1 MGSSPDVLVAD
12 CGYRS
17 AQEHLQAVRH
27 GVSRNVSIFCLLR
40 SPGSSVFRS
49 ETGETAV
56 IDHFA
61 WIPNHVLT
69 SYNTSD
75 RYIQYACRV
84 CRVCLITAN
93 MSYRSQIEANTAQY
107 LLPLPSRLEEE
118 SAWVDRFLNVLGSLS
133 EKGKA
138 ILWRISRISDRRP
151 SIWSKYLE
159 ACIKFNV
166 RYSGL

>member
-1 MGSSPDVLVAD
+1 MAYPEMRVI
-12 CGYRS
+12 S
-17 AQEHLQAVRH
+17 ACFVDHQAEP
-27 GVSRNVSIFCLLR
+27 GFC
-40 SPGSSVFRS
+40 S
-49 ETGETAV
+49 ETGEAAV

-75 RYIQYACRV
+75 RYIQYV
-84 CRVCLITAN
+84 CRVCLIKAN

-138 ILWRISRISDRRP
+138 ILWRVSRISDRRP
-151 SIWSKYLE
+151 SIWSKYLD
-159 ACIKFNV
+159 ACVKFNV
-166 RYSGL
+166 RYIDIGIAQLN